1 MTAPM
6 SIHGFS
12 ASLPLKGPTVVT
24 IYGAGGKTSLLETLG
39 RELSLQ
45 GRRVIL
51 TTTTRIFKP
60 ETYPCVIGED
70 FLSVTEALAEHFPAH
85 SPVVLGAKLSDDQ
98 KLIGIDPAWPQSLL
112 DQGIC
117 DDVIV
122 EADGAARKPIK
133 GYASYEPVL
142 PPSSTVLIPVMGY
155 DALGIPIDAEHVHRP
170 EAFCVLTGARQGD
183 RITMDHFLTAMA
195 YMIRLG
201 QEKCPHAV
209 IVPVVNKVDLARDT
223 QQIRE
228 VCQKFPLVEAVD
240 RLLFTRLKEDP
251 SVQFSFGRIHG
262 VLEPE
267 ISIVILAAGESV
279 RMGRPKLALPLH
291 EKTLLEMAMAPVL
304 ASGIRDIVV
313 VTDEDSAWIREKIPS
328 DIRIVVNPRSREG
341 IATSIQAGITAV
353 SSRSQAILFS
363 LGDQPFV
370 TAEVYRML
378 IDHYRRHM
386 KALTY
391 PVFDGKRGNPVLFD
405 RRLWSALMAL
415 QGDEGGR
422 QIFASVPD
430 QEKAGVTV
438 LCPGILQDIDTP
450 EEYARMSE
458 MNVAEEN
465 P

>member
-1 MTAPM
+1 M
-6 SIHGFS
+6 
-12 ASLPLKGPTVVT
+12 KGPTVVT

-70 FLSVTEALAEHFPAH
+70 FARLTEVLAEHFPAH
-85 SPVVLGAKLSDDQ
+85 SPVVLGARLSTDH
-98 KLIGIDPAWPQSLL
+98 KLIGIDPAWPQALL
-112 DQGIC
+112 DQDIC

-122 EADGAARKPIK
+122 EADGAAHKPIK

-142 PPSSTVLIPVMGY
+142 PPSSTVLIPVLGY

-170 EAFCVLTGARQGD
+170 EAFCALTGARPGD
-183 RITMDHFLTAMA
+183 RITVDHFLTAMA
-195 YMIRLG
+195 HMIRLG
-201 QEKCPHAV
+201 QEKCPQAV
-209 IVPVVNKVDLARDT
+209 IVPVVNKVDLAQDT

-228 VCQKFPLVEAVD
+228 IVQKFPLVEAVD
-240 RLLFTRLKEDP
+240 RLLFTHLKGDP
-251 SVQFSFGRIHG
+251 SVQFSFGRIQG
-262 VLEPE
+262 VFEPE
-267 ISIVILAAGESV
+267 ISVVILAAGGSV
-279 RMGRPKLALPLH
+279 RMGRPKLALPLQG
-291 EKTLLEMAMAPVL
+291 KTLLELAIAPAL

-313 VTDEDSAWIREKIPS
+313 VTGEDPVWFRERIPP
-328 DIRIVVNPRSREG
+328 DVRVVINPRSREG
-341 IATSIQAGITAV
+341 IATSLHAGITAV

-378 IDHYRRHM
+378 IEHYRRHM
-386 KALTY
+386 KALTF
-391 PVFDGKRGNPVLFD
+391 PVFGRKRGNPVLFD

-415 QGDEGGR
+415 QGDEGGK

-438 LCPGILQDIDTP
+438 PCPGILLDIDTP
-450 EEYARMSE
+450 EEYARMISGDVTE
-458 MNVAEEN
+458 I

>member
-1 MTAPM
+1 MTVPV
-6 SIHGFS
+6 SIHGIS

-24 IYGAGGKTSLLETLG
+24 ICGAGGKTSLLETLG

-70 FLSVTEALAEHFPAH
+70 FARVTEVLAERFPAH
-85 SPVVLGAKLSDDQ
+85 SPVVLGVRISDDH
-98 KLIGIDPAWPQSLL
+98 KLIGIDPAWPQALL
-112 DQGIC
+112 DQDIC

-142 PPSSTVLIPVMGY
+142 PPSSTVLIPVLGY

-170 EAFCVLTGARQGD
+170 EAFCTLTGARSGD
-183 RITMDHFLTAMA
+183 RITVDHFLTAMA
-195 YMIRLG
+195 HMIRLG
-201 QEKCPHAV
+201 QEKCPQAV
-209 IVPVVNKVDLARDT
+209 IVPVVNKVDLAQDT

-228 VCQKFPLVEAVD
+228 IVQKFPLVDAVD
-240 RLLFTRLKEDP
+240 RLLFTHLKGDP
-251 SVQFSFGRIHG
+251 SVQFSFGRIQG
-262 VLEPE
+262 VFEPE
-267 ISIVILAAGESV
+267 ISVVILAAGGSV
-279 RMGRPKLALPLH
+279 RMGRPKLALPLQ
-291 EKTLLEMAMAPVL
+291 EKTLFELAMAPVL

-313 VTDEDSAWIREKIPS
+313 VTGEDSAWIRGKIPS

-341 IATSIQAGITAV
+341 IATSLQAGISAV

-378 IDHYRRHM
+378 IEHYRRHM
-386 KALTY
+386 KALTF
-391 PVFDGKRGNPVLFD
+391 PVFGRKRGNPVLFD

-450 EEYARMSE
+450 EEYARMSGMDVTE
-458 MNVAEEN
+458 IL
-465 P
+465 